1 MKALCD
7 KEPVSNFLFGGHMS
21 GNLLTI
27 AIVYGGRSPEHE
39 VSLRSARSVFEA
51 IDRKK
56 YVVIPVYITKQG
68 EWYQAPSKVESFTD
82 PATFE
87 KTNRLIFSPDPCH
100 QGLLKISPEG
110 FLTPLSADVFFPAL
124 HGMYGEDGTLQGLM
138 DLAGVPYV
146 GCGTLASAVGMD
158 KVIMKA
164 AFRDAS
170 IKVGPFF
177 WFLNSEWINDP
188 GSIIERMKR
197 RDCPLFIKPANLGS
211 SVGISRVTR
220 PDEFERAIELAFSF
234 DRKILVEDAIIGRE
248 LEVGVLGNDEP
259 QASVPGEIVS
269 HSVFYDY
276 QEKYLEDTAELIIP
290 AVLAAPVAER
300 AKKVAV
306 AAFKA
311 VDGSGLA
318 RVDMFLDSS
327 DQIVINEIN
336 TLPGFTSVSMYP
348 KLWEASGLSYESLID
363 RLIELAFER
372 HAVRSHFSTDRYCS

>member
-1 MKALCD
+1 
-7 KEPVSNFLFGGHMS
+7 
-21 GNLLTI
+21 
-27 AIVYGGRSPEHE
+27 
-39 VSLRSARSVFEA
+39 
-51 IDRKK
+51 
-56 YVVIPVYITKQG
+56 
-68 EWYQAPSKVESFTD
+68 
-82 PATFE
+82 
-87 KTNRLIFSPDPCH
+87 
-100 QGLLKISPEG
+100 
-110 FLTPLSADVFFPAL
+110 
-124 HGMYGEDGTLQGLM
+124 
-138 DLAGVPYV
+138 
-146 GCGTLASAVGMD
+146 
-158 KVIMKA
+158 
-164 AFRDAS
+164 
-170 IKVGPFF
+170 
-177 WFLNSEWINDP
+177 
-188 GSIIERMKR
+188 MKR

-348 KLWEASGLSYESLID
+348 KLWEASGLSYKSLID